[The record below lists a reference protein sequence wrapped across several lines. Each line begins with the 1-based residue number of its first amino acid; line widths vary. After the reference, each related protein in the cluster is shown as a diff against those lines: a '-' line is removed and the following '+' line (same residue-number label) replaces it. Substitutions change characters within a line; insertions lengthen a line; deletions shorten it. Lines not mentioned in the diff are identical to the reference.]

1 MNEEQQTSLVEIIIS
16 EGKFHQVKRMVQA
29 CGKTVTDLERLSMGP
44 LTLDKEL
51 ATGTFRRLTQEEIKS
66 LKRFGVELL

>member
-1 MNEEQQTSLVEIIIS
+1 
-16 EGKFHQVKRMVQA
+16 MVQA
-29 CGKTVTDLERLSMGP
+29 CAKTVTDLERLSMGP

>member
-1 MNEEQQTSLVEIIIS
+1 
-16 EGKFHQVKRMVQA
+16 MVAA
-29 CGKTVTDLERLSMGP
+29 CGKKVADLERLAMGP